1 MISDSLAFIY
11 GYDPHNR
18 PQVIPYQRFKNVDGL
33 KKPSKRLANENWKH
47 LSRRRFI
54 RNHRANLADYEL
66 TEEEQENYKLEAEEA
81 AKDPN
86 YDPLERKYDLEKL
99 DLAIAEEDNWDDLD
113 KVDDEDDFESMEER
127 HQRKKQN
134 IIDKL
139 YEPYDH
145 DSAQATKNLN
155 AIASEISATFK
166 SLLFINCVF
175 LATRKNWISFFLN
188 AGCLLF
194 SKTVF
199 NQIRISHFN
208 FTHLEGMLFPSK
220 ILYLSFK
227 KQYFTLMFVHINII
241 YKPKKNYIFTSKVI
255 FVKIWRL
262 KYNF

>member
-11 GYDPHNR
+11 GYNPQNR
-18 PQVIPYQRFKNVDGL
+18 PQVIPYKRFKNIDGL

-54 RNHRANLADYEL
+54 RNHRANLSEYEL
-66 TEEEQENYKLEAEEA
+66 TEEEQENYQLEAEEA

-99 DLAIAEEDNWDDLD
+99 DLAIAEEDKWDDLD
-113 KVDDEDDFESMEER
+113 KVDDDSDFESMEDR
-127 HQRKKQN
+127 HHRKKQN

-139 YEPYDH
+139 YAPYDH
-145 DSAQATKNLN
+145 DSAQATTNLN
-155 AIASEISATFK
+155 EIASEISATFK

-194 SKTVF
+194 SKTIF
-199 NQIRISHFN
+199 KEIEITHFD
-208 FTHLEGMLFPSK
+208 FTDLEGTLFAQKYYIYLLKNS
-220 ILYLSFK
+220 ILY
-227 KQYFTLMFVHINII
+227 
-241 YKPKKNYIFTSKVI
+241 
-255 FVKIWRL
+255 
-262 KYNF
+262 